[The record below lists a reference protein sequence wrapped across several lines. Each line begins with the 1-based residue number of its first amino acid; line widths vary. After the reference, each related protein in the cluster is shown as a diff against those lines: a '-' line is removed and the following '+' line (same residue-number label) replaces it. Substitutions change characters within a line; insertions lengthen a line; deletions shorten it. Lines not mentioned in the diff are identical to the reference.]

1 MAVYCGRIINVAIL
15 DYLILFILLALV
27 AEILG
32 TIGGFGSSLFFVPI
46 ASFFLDFESV
56 LGVTAL
62 FHLSSNITKL
72 TFFRKGID
80 KNLFLYLGIPSV
92 VFVVAGAYLSQYI
105 NTFYL
110 EICLAFFLIVISV
123 LFLAK
128 PDLKLKIRPQNTILG
143 GAISGFSAGLIGTG
157 GAIRGLTLSSFS
169 LRPEVFIAT
178 SALIDLCVDSSRSVV
193 YFANGFI
200 HKHDLYLLP
209 LLLISS
215 VLGTWIGKKILDR
228 LSFSKFRTIVLFL
241 ITATGVITLIKLL
254 I

>member
-1 MAVYCGRIINVAIL
+1 M
-15 DYLILFILLALV
+15 DYLILFLVLALI

-62 FHLSSNITKL
+62 FHLASNITKL

-80 KNLFLYLGIPSV
+80 KNLLIYLGIPSV
-92 VFVVAGAYLSQYI
+92 VFVIAGAFLSKYI

-110 EICLAFFLIVISV
+110 EIGLAFFLISTSA
-123 LFLAK
+123 LFLAR
-128 PDLKLKIRPQNTILG
+128 PELKLSISRFSAILG
-143 GAISGFSAGLIGTG
+143 GSVSGFSAGLIGTG
-157 GAIRGLTLSSFS
+157 GAIRGLTLSSFA

-178 SALIDLCVDSSRSVV
+178 SALIDLCVDASRSVV
-193 YFANGFI
+193 YFSNGFI
-200 HKHDLYLLP
+200 HNHDLYLMP

-215 VLGTWIGKKILDR
+215 VIGTWLGKKVLDH
-228 LSFSKFRTIVLFL
+228 LSFDKFRTIVLLL
-241 ITATGVITLIKLL
+241 IAITGIVTLVKLL
-254 I
+254 V